1 LEGVV
6 DMSKVILVFASFVVF
21 MSLGGVCLAS
31 EKTPA
36 GTLGLKIESV
46 EKKVLASVKDAR
58 TIGKNSKILSMKIRI
73 DYAGNGPVTMPVTR
87 ILLKTASGKAC
98 DLVGIG
104 GGANDFD
111 SFNVYF
117 PFKAPWTPFSMTYKE
132 NDTEKDLFG
141 MKQKSGSAI
150 PEITFFGKNKTILMG
165 FVIPAGNSDYQLR
178 LGDSNTIKVSAK

>member
-1 LEGVV
+1 
-6 DMSKVILVFASFVVF
+6 MSKVILVFASFVVF
-21 MSLGGVCLAS
+21 MSLGGICLAS

-36 GTLGLKIESV
+36 GTHSLKIESV

-58 TIGKNSKILSMKIRI
+58 TIGKNSKVLSIKIRI
-73 DYAGNGPVTMPVTR
+73 DYAGDGPVTMPVTG

-98 DLVGIG
+98 ELAGIG

-132 NDTEKDLFG
+132 NGTEKDLFG
-141 MKQKSGSAI
+141 LKQKSASAI
-150 PEITFFGKNKTILMG
+150 PEITFFGKNKTILLG
-165 FVIPAGNSDYQLR
+165 FVIPAGNSDFQLR
-178 LGDSNTIKVSAK
+178 LGDSKIMKVSAK